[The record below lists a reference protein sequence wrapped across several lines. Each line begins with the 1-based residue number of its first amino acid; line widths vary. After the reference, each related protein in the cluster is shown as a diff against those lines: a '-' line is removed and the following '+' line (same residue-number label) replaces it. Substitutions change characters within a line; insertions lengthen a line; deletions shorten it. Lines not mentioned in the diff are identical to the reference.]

1 MFFVREKLMKLIN
14 EYKETGESLNIGLE
28 WMPDNDSARS
38 KIEVI
43 NMIVEDLENIIK

>member
-1 MFFVREKLMKLIN
+1 MREELLRLIS
-14 EYKETGESLNIGLE
+14 EYKETGNSLNSGLE
-28 WMPDNDSARS
+28 WMPDNETAKS

>member
-1 MFFVREKLMKLIN
+1 MREELLRLIN
-14 EYKETGESLNIGLE
+14 EYKETGNSLNSGLE
-28 WMPDNDSARS
+28 WMPDNEAAKS

>member
-1 MFFVREKLMKLIN
+1 MREELLRLIN
-14 EYKETGESLNIGLE
+14 EYKETGNSLNSGLE
-28 WMPDNDSARS
+28 WMPDNESAKS